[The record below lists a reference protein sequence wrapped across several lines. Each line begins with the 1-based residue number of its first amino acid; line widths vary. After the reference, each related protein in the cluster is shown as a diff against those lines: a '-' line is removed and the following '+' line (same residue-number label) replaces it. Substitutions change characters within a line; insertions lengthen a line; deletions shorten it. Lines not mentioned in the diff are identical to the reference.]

1 MPKSTCDRCGGVNL
15 YWRWE
20 EAFDK
25 FGFGDGDGDGQVM
38 THVVADV
45 LRTADYVVS
54 SEPWGLH
61 NITIC
66 SIKRDGVELIPE
78 HTNVGYGDPRKYLPK
93 HIVRLLDRK
102 LPADKEEVLS

>member
-25 FGFGDGDGDGQVM
+25 FGFGDGDGQVM
-38 THVVADV
+38 THVVEHV
-45 LRTADYVVS
+45 LRAAGYVVS

-61 NITIC
+61 NITTKQC
-66 SIKRDGVELIPE
+66 F
-78 HTNVGYGDPRKYLPK
+78 
-93 HIVRLLDRK
+93 
-102 LPADKEEVLS
+102 DKAYWSALEPHSSVACLV

>member
-25 FGFGDGDGDGQVM
+25 FGFSDGDGQVM
-38 THVVADV
+38 THVVVDV
-45 LRTADYVVS
+45 LRAAGYVVS

-61 NITIC
+61 NTTIC
-66 SIKRDGVELIPE
+66 SIKRDGTELIPFDNA
-78 HTNVGYGDPRKYLPK
+78 TYGYDDPRKYLPT

-102 LPADKEEVLS
+102 LPADKAVLS